1 MAQHENAP
9 HSSSHVHVSP
19 VRTYL
24 LIFGALMLGTA
35 LTVWVAFQDLGIL
48 NDLVALTIADVKM
61 TLVVLFFM
69 HVKYS
74 SRLTKLVVV
83 GGFLWL
89 LILFAF
95 TLADYW
101 SRGWLGVQGK

>member
-1 MAQHENAP
+1 MAQHEGTP
-9 HSSSHVHVSP
+9 VSKSHIHVSP

-24 LIFGALMLGTA
+24 IIFGALIALTGT
-35 LTVWVAFQDLGIL
+35 TVWVAFQHFGVL
-48 NDLVALTIADVKM
+48 NDLVALTIAVTKM

-74 SRLTKLVVV
+74 SRLTKVVVV

-95 TLADYW
+95 TLSDYM